1 MKTYTPEQ
9 LALAATYEQ
18 DRALA
23 TLARKVATATFEA
36 EAKGTMG
43 LGEWKA
49 LLLSGGC
56 PDLIEAELKARS
68 QAEQQEQAR
77 ARAVQNL
84 ALPTGYTSSLEGALV
99 YIQGPFSDALNLTL
113 KALGGHWVTSKK
125 AWGVPIAQGERLA
138 EVIREWAASQST
150 KPAKSKPLHR
160 KA

>member
-1 MKTYTPEQ
+1 MQHYTTAQ

-56 PDLIEAELKARS
+56 PDLIEAELKARN

-84 ALPTGYTSSLEGALV
+84 ALPAGYRSSLEGPLV
-99 YIQGPFSDALNLTL
+99 FIHGPFSDALNLKL
-113 KALGGHWVTSKK
+113 KALGGHWVTPKK

-138 EVIREWAASQST
+138 ETIREWAASTVT
-150 KPAKSKPLHR
+150 KPGQPKPRAKK
-160 KA
+160 

>member
-1 MKTYTPEQ
+1 MRTYTTAQ

-49 LLLSGGC
+49 LLLAGGC
-56 PDLIEAELKARS
+56 PDLIKAELKARM
-68 QAEQQEQAR
+68 QAEQVEQAR
-77 ARAVQNL
+77 ARAVQT
-84 ALPTGYTSSLEGALV
+84 LPLPAGYTSSLEGALV
-99 YIQGPFSDALNLTL
+99 YIQGPFSDALNLSL
-113 KALGGHWVTSKK
+113 KALGGHWVTPKK

-138 EVIREWAASQST
+138 EAIREWAASPGAKPT
-150 KPAKSKPLHR
+150 KAKPMHR

>member
-1 MKTYTPEQ
+1 MRTYTPAQ

-36 EAKGTMG
+36 EAKGTMS

-56 PDLIEAELKARS
+56 PDLIEAELEARR
-68 QAEQQEQAR
+68 QAEEQEKAR
-77 ARAVQNL
+77 ARAVQCL
-84 ALPTGYTSSLEGALV
+84 ALPPGYASSLEGALV
-99 YIQGPFSDALNLTL
+99 FIHGPFSDALNLRL
-113 KALGGHWVTSKK
+113 KGLGGHWVTPKK

-138 EVIREWAASQST
+138 EAIREWAASPSVKAA
-150 KPAKSKPLHR
+150 KPKPQNR